1 MEAQTTTAKD
11 GPPRPT
17 VSSSPEPRES
27 PVRATGIDFVSLA
40 GTVVLGVMGCFA
52 LSVGN
57 EVVALAVGTG
67 IVGFMARQRTEGK

>member
-1 MEAQTTTAKD
+1 MGAPAAVKD
-11 GPPRPT
+11 SPPRPT
-17 VSSSPEPRES
+17 ASSSPEAPES
-27 PVRATGIDFVSLA
+27 PVRGAGVDYVSLA